1 MKALKIYMT
10 MGLLL
15 VSSLAMAQ
23 ISRISG
29 TVSDDFDVL
38 PGVNVVEID
47 ASNRMVNATVT
58 DMNGNFVLPVKSQK
72 NKVKFSYMGFKTITL
87 PINKT
92 VFKVKMEENAK
103 QMTEVQVTAKKKL
116 KVHSPSKVF
125 SWIGEMT
132 GAGFVRGIDS
142 MGRQISTATMDMIRI
157 PRAES
162 PRLAYAGDGR
172 LNDNYTYG
180 GSRYEITVVSEI
192 DGKEFARA
200 TVDPMSEE
208 LNRKNRNMN
217 RSKGQR

>member
-23 ISRISG
+23 ITRISG

-92 VFKVKMEENAK
+92 VF
-103 QMTEVQVTAKKKL
+103 
-116 KVHSPSKVF
+116 
-125 SWIGEMT
+125 
-132 GAGFVRGIDS
+132 
-142 MGRQISTATMDMIRI
+142 
-157 PRAES
+157 
-162 PRLAYAGDGR
+162 
-172 LNDNYTYG
+172 
-180 GSRYEITVVSEI
+180 
-192 DGKEFARA
+192 
-200 TVDPMSEE
+200 
-208 LNRKNRNMN
+208 
-217 RSKGQR
+217 